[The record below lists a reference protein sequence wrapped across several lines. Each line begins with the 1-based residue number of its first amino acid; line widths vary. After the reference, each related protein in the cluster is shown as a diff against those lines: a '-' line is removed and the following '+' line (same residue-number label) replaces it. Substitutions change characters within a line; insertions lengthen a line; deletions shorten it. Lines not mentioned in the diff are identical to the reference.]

1 MLGLREFE
9 RLLRVVEELKTRS
22 SCGAVV
28 VVEGRRDVAALRSLG
43 VEGEIIEASATPI
56 SAVVDAIGGREVI
69 ILTDWDSRG
78 RVMKD
83 RLSSLLRNANLEIWN
98 ELSTITGRYIHSV
111 EELPG
116 LIETLYGLHR
126 KRM

>member
-9 RLLRVVEELKTRS
+9 KLLRLIDELKAKA
-22 SCGAVV
+22 SCGAVIL
-28 VVEGRRDVAALRSLG
+28 VEGRRDVAALRKLG
-43 VEGEIIEASATPI
+43 VEGEVIETSSSSLSSI
-56 SAVVDAIGGREVI
+56 VDAAGERDVV

-78 RVMKD
+78 RIMKD
-83 RLSSLLRNANLEIWN
+83 RLYAVFRNANLDIWN
-98 ELSTITGRYIHSV
+98 GISAITARYIHSV

-116 LIETLYGLHR
+116 FIEDLYDIHR